1 MKSIHHRLL
10 VLVLLPVFSGCSVFM
25 AMHGKKEPNMAVLS
39 VGQDRGIVILNL
51 GNPTQ
56 TYIKDGMTVDVYDVQ
71 FGNAPSGGRA
81 VGHAVMDLLTF
92 GGWEIIGTPIEG
104 VQGESKS
111 ITIQYDKDN
120 KLVSV
125 DSIKGTT
132 VKEKRDEKVEDNA
145 PAPESATN
153 FTHK

>member
-1 MKSIHHRLL
+1 M
-10 VLVLLPVFSGCSVFM
+10 
-25 AMHGKKEPNMAVLS
+25 
-39 VGQDRGIVILNL
+39 
-51 GNPTQ
+51 
-56 TYIKDGMTVDVYDVQ
+56 
-71 FGNAPSGGRA
+71 
-81 VGHAVMDLLTF
+81 
-92 GGWEIIGTPIEG
+92 
-104 VQGESKS
+104 QGESKS